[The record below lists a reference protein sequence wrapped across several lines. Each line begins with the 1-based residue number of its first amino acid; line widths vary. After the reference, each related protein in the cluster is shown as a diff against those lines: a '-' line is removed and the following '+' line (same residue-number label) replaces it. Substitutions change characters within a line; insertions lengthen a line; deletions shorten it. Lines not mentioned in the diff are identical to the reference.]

1 MSSVAR
7 KQDRWRQLAWAF
19 AISLGISLLVVVL
32 LILEGAHQIF
42 SKTWAADFHDRVVLP
57 LAVERVLTE
66 PAWLVLCLTVVC
78 VGVLLWPHVAV
89 YQAVVWV
96 LVAACVFW
104 VGYYR
109 MWYYRPVAA
118 GIIVTVLTYTLLRYF
133 WDVVVRAV
141 PIVGRRSFVSIQRF
155 VKETYRCARK
165 NGRIRGGGQG
175 LCYDEHTGCSGR
187 HLAIDLY
194 YDAIRALSF
203 RRRSSGNSASLAK
216 LWDRS
221 KCDPSDIARGFWSG
235 KFSGPAKWYR
245 GLGRGEISL
254 SVLLGGI
261 WWGILRICVGRRTP
275 ASLSVPWL
283 ADILAAEERRR
294 FSQVMEESCPS
305 EQWFQRFYEWVQAV
319 ERRIEY
325 WLFDPAQHS
334 PTSAYLLWA
343 AERYDE
349 LSRVGMMA
357 QLAALNLSNEK
368 EVASRWFEIGRAR
381 VRFIRKAMLLRA
393 YALGGSTNLERDF
406 REVISQRASWRD
418 RELPLMYA
426 ICRFQ
431 LSWYE
436 GDVLEPSEL
445 IHAVV
450 QLVSEADREGAPV
463 SRILLWKAV
472 ELACD
477 IGDFQLA
484 QELLLRPEIREAP
497 PVFPIEQKGHIPV
510 GIVVGGENV
519 SRDASLASR
528 MEGHLAWWLA
538 RSTEEPAVRTRA
550 YRHAFGSFCEAASS
564 DVESLRSHLRQVA
577 IGY

>member
-1 MSSVAR
+1 MSLVAR
-7 KQDRWRQLAWAF
+7 NQHRWRQLARAF
-19 AISLGISLLVVVL
+19 ALSLGVSLLAVVL
-32 LILEGAHQIF
+32 LILVGAHQIL
-42 SKTWAADFHDRVVLP
+42 SRTWAADFHDNVVLP

-66 PAWLVLCLTVVC
+66 PWWLVLCLTIVC
-78 VGVLLWPHVAV
+78 VSVLLWPHVAF

-96 LVAACVFW
+96 LVAASVFW

-118 GIIVTVLTYTLLRYF
+118 GIIITVLAYTLLRYF

-141 PIVGRRSFVSIQRF
+141 PIVGRRSFVSIERF

-165 NGRIRGGGQG
+165 KGRVREGRQG
-175 LCYDEHTGCSGR
+175 LWYDDDTGCPAR

-203 RRRSSGNSASLAK
+203 PRRSSGNSAPLAH

-221 KCDPSDIARGFWSG
+221 ECDPSGISQGFWSG
-235 KFSGPAKWYR
+235 MFVGPAKWYR
-245 GLGRGEISL
+245 CFGRGPSSF

-261 WWGILRICVGRRTP
+261 WWGILRICVGRRSP

-283 ADILAAEERRR
+283 ASILAAEEKRR
-294 FSQVMEESCPS
+294 FAQIMEESSLS
-305 EQWFQRFYEWVQAV
+305 EHWFQLFYEWVQAV
-319 ERRIEY
+319 ERQIEY

-334 PTSAYLLWA
+334 STSPFLLWA
-343 AERYDE
+343 AEKYDE

-357 QLAALNLSNEK
+357 QLAAVNLSNAK
-368 EVASRWFEIGRAR
+368 ELAGRWFEIGRAR
-381 VRFIRKAMLLRA
+381 LRFIRKAMLLRA
-393 YALGGSTNLERDF
+393 YALSWDTSWEKDF
-406 REVISQRASWRD
+406 RDVVLQQSSWRN
-418 RELPLMYA
+418 REVPLVYA

-431 LSWYE
+431 VSWYE
-436 GDVLEPSEL
+436 GSVLEPSQL
-445 IHAVV
+445 VHAVV

-463 SRILLWKAV
+463 SRMLLWKAV

-484 QELLLRPEIREAP
+484 LELLLRPEIRETPA
-497 PVFPIEQKGHIPV
+497 VFPVGPEGHLP
-510 GIVVGGENV
+510 GRGVVGGEDV
-519 SRDASLASR
+519 PRDAWLASR

-538 RSTEEPAVRTRA
+538 RSTEELAVQMRA
-550 YRHAFGSFCEAASS
+550 YRHAFGSFCEAGSAE
-564 DVESLRSHLRQVA
+564 VESLRSHLRQFTA
-577 IGY
+577 GH

>member
-1 MSSVAR
+1 MSSIAR
-7 KQDRWRQLAWAF
+7 KHDRWRQLAWAL
-19 AISLGISLLVVVL
+19 AISLGISLLAVVL
-32 LILEGAHQIF
+32 LIVEGAHQIF
-42 SKTWAADFHDRVVLP
+42 SRTWAADFHDSVVLP
-57 LAVERVLTE
+57 LAVEGVLTD
-66 PAWLVLCLTVVC
+66 PMGLVLCITVVC
-78 VGVLLWPHVAV
+78 VGVLLWPHVAF

-96 LVAACVFW
+96 LVAASVFW

-118 GIIVTVLTYTLLRYF
+118 GIIVTVLMYTLLRYF
-133 WDVVVRAV
+133 WDAVVRAV
-141 PIVGRRSFVSIQRF
+141 PIVGRRSFVSIERF
-155 VKETYRCARK
+155 VKETYRCTRKSARARK
-165 NGRIRGGGQG
+165 GGQG
-175 LCYDEHTGCSGR
+175 LCYDDDTGCSAR

-203 RRRSSGNSASLAK
+203 GGRSRGNSASLGN

-221 KCDPSDIARGFWSG
+221 KCDPSDISQGFWSEN
-235 KFSGPAKWYR
+235 FWGPAKWYR
-245 GLGRGEISL
+245 GFGRGEISL
-254 SVLLGGI
+254 SVLVGGI
-261 WWGILRICVGRRTP
+261 RWGILRICVGRRAP

-294 FSQVMEESCPS
+294 FSQIMEETCPS

-325 WLFDPAQHS
+325 WLFDPTQHS
-334 PTSAYLLWA
+334 PTSPFLLWA
-343 AERYDE
+343 AERCDE

-368 EVASRWFEIGRAR
+368 EVESKWFEIGKAR
-381 VRFIRKAMLLRA
+381 LRFIRKAMLLRA
-393 YALGGSTNLERDF
+393 YAVGSTANLEEDF
-406 REVISQRASWRD
+406 RDVILQRSSWRD

-431 LSWYE
+431 LSWYG
-436 GDVLEPSEL
+436 GDVAEPSEL

-497 PVFPIEQKGHIPV
+497 PVFPVEQKGHIPV
-510 GIVVGGENV
+510 GIVAGGENA

-538 RSTEEPAVRTRA
+538 RSTEEPAVRMRA
-550 YRHAFGSFCEAASS
+550 YRHAFGSFCEAGSS
-564 DVESLRSHLRQVA
+564 EVESLRSHLRQLA
-577 IGY
+577 TGH